1 MKIRRQ
7 KKKSAIIMSDILRIY
22 SALFKISFKD
32 ELAYFVGV
40 LLSGLLLMLESI
52 IPIFVWLAVYMYSH
66 VNMINGVSLPS
77 TIIYFVVIGALFPI
91 FGWSGIVDVISSGVK
106 SGSII
111 TALIRPMSYFNQ
123 LIVGDIATQLPNV
136 IIMTIPVIILVIIL
150 AHLSITL
157 ITALLFIFY
166 VLIGYLIVIFFGFI
180 IGSLALYLTNIYGIV
195 EAIDQ
200 GTYILGGVIIPLVF
214 FPSYIEHLL
223 LLTPF
228 PFMAF
233 IPSATLTGMIST
245 STSESFILV
254 GLIWIII
261 LGVSA
266 YLLWRRVGA
275 KINAVG
281 I

>member
-1 MKIRRQ
+1 
-7 KKKSAIIMSDILRIY
+7 MSDILRIY
-22 SALFKISFKD
+22 SALFKISLKN
-32 ELAYFVGV
+32 ELTYFFGM
-40 LLSGLLLMLESI
+40 LLSGFILMLESI
-52 IPIFVWLAVYMYSH
+52 IPVFVWLAVYMYSH
-66 VNMINGVSLPS
+66 LNAINGISLPS

-106 SGSII
+106 SGGII

-123 LIVGDIATQLPNV
+123 LIVGDIAEQLPNV
-136 IIMTIPVIILVIIL
+136 IIVTIPVIIIVIVL

-157 ITALLFIFY
+157 MTALLFMFY
-166 VLIGYLIVIFFGFI
+166 VLIGYLIIIFFGFI
-180 IGSLALYLTNIYGIV
+180 IGSLALYLTDIYGIV
-195 EAIDQ
+195 QSIDQ
-200 GTYILGGVIIPLVF
+200 GTYILGGGIVPLVF
-214 FPSYIEHLL
+214 FPNYIEHIL

-261 LGVSA
+261 LGFFA
-266 YLLWRRVGA
+266 YLLWRKVGA

-281 I
+281 V